1 MDLSV
6 IHIILLFIVAFLAG
20 MDGVLDEF
28 QFHQPLVACTL
39 VGLVL
44 GDLKTGIILGG
55 TLQLIALGWMN
66 IGAAIAPDSAL
77 ASIVSAILV
86 IAGKQEINTG
96 IALAIPL
103 ATVGT
108 LLTVLIRTITVGIQ
122 HMADKSVEDGNLSRI
137 TYLHLGAVLLQ
148 GLRIAIPAV
157 LVALAV
163 NTTGVQDAL
172 AKIPDWVVNGL
183 KVGGGII
190 VVVGYAMVINMIR
203 APGMMMFFIVGFVV
217 AAFLKFNLIGFG
229 VIGFAI
235 AYFYLRLSPKY
246 YQGTNAAAPAA
257 ARTNPLDNQL
267 D

>member
-1 MDLSV
+1 MDINIIQL
-6 IHIILLFIVAFLAG
+6 ILLFVVAFLAG
-20 MDGVLDEF
+20 MEGVLDEF
-28 QFHQPLVACTL
+28 QFHQPIVACTL

-66 IGAAIAPDSAL
+66 IGAAIAPDAAL

-86 IAGKQEINTG
+86 IAGKQDINTG

-103 ATVGT
+103 ATAGT
-108 LLTVLIRTITVGIQ
+108 LLTVLIRTITVAIQ
-122 HMADKSVEDGNLSRI
+122 HMADKSVEDGSLSRI
-137 TYLHLGAVLLQ
+137 TRLHLSALMLQ
-148 GLRIAIPAV
+148 GLRIAVPAI

-172 AKIPDWVVNGL
+172 EKIPQWVVDGL

-203 APGMMMFFIVGFVV
+203 APGMMMFFIVGFVI

-235 AYFYLRLSPKY
+235 AYFYIRLHPKY
-246 YQGTNAAAPAA
+246 YQA
-257 ARTNPLDNQL
+257 
-267 D
+267 

>member
-1 MDLSV
+1 MDISV
-6 IHIILLFIVAFLAG
+6 IQFILLFIVAFLAG
-20 MDGVLDEF
+20 MEGVLDEF

-39 VGLVL
+39 VGLIL
-44 GDLKTGIILGG
+44 GNVHDGILLGG

-66 IGAAIAPDSAL
+66 IGAAVAPDAAL

-86 IAGKQEINTG
+86 IAGKQEINAG

-103 ATVGT
+103 ATAGQV
-108 LLTVLIRTITVGIQ
+108 LTVLVRTVTVGFQ
-122 HMADKSVEDGNLSRI
+122 HMADKSAKDGNLNRI
-137 TYLHLGAVLLQ
+137 TYLHLGALMLQ
-148 GLRIAIPAV
+148 GLRIAIPAIAI
-157 LVALAV
+157 ALAV
-163 NTTGVQDAL
+163 NTTGVQEAL
-172 AKIPDWVVNGL
+172 AAIPEWLANGL

-190 VVVGYAMVINMIR
+190 VVVGYAMVINMMR
-203 APGMMMFFIVGFVV
+203 APGMMMFFVVGFVT

-246 YQGTNAAAPAA
+246 NQSAGSVVMASRPNK
-257 ARTNPLDNQL
+257 LDNQL